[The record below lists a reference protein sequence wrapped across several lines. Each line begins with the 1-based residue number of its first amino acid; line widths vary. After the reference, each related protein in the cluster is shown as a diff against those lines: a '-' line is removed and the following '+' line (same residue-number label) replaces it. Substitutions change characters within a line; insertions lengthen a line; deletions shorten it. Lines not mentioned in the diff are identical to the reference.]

1 MEMHPLHKAYVGI
14 VPDGVRTRV
23 PDSRHPLHKIF
34 LGINPEGSAF
44 AAPGAG
50 TPQAANGAATWSGG
64 AFRATALVAATAVVA
79 GLVGKLAGR
88 V

>member
-14 VPDGVRTRV
+14 VPDGVRTRL
-23 PDSRHPLHKIF
+23 PDNRHPLHKIS
-34 LGINPEGSAF
+34 LGIRPEGSAF
-44 AAPGAG
+44 AATGAG
-50 TPQAANGAATWSGG
+50 APQAVDGVATWSGG
-64 AFRATALVAATAVVA
+64 AFHASDLVASTAVVA